1 MALPTILQSRDIQ
14 NDRQTIDN
22 LRSQTEIL
30 QRISNAMFKNN
41 QGQEYLRKDI
51 ANLKKQ
57 FMEGTDE
64 FRQLK
69 KYFQESKEQMIKV
82 DKAKP
87 SRESGPGIFKS
98 AIGKL
103 LGIKQEPAALSEV
116 QTRLLEE
123 TKFIKNLDM
132 LSLEKLNMIGESF
145 TEDGK
150 AKDRALLA
158 KEIAKEMDGGGGGG
172 FFGTIGK
179 AIIGALGAV
188 ATTIVT
194 QLGSVFK
201 ASILSLASILRE
213 LIDAVKMIGVARAI
227 AGTGVPTPDI
237 DKSDRTKPTT
247 RPGKSPEVDKPKS
260 NLKLPSWLGKFAGL
274 LGIGA
279 TIAGLEELITN
290 PATRYNEPNDN
301 EMPSVESPYEKPV
314 PGKILPE
321 VPTDLAKPQ
330 PDDGSYAEAEKQ
342 RFLRQQDEALKAEKA
357 RAEKSEE
364 STIMD
369 KFKQMID
376 SDMSSLGMAGISG
389 QGITDF
395 LNKLGELQ
403 LGENK
408 VNLLPGLGTASAKVL
423 DDMSK
428 TLGDLKDAAV
438 TGGTAVVNQVTN
450 TQVNN
455 GSGTTIFSGATPI
468 DDHPAVMKYLQS
480 FGGLR

>member
-194 QLGSVFK
+194 QLGSIFRT
-201 ASILSLASILRE
+201 SILSLASILRE
-213 LIDAVKMIGVARAI
+213 LIDAVKMIGVARALNPNM
-227 AGTGVPTPDI
+227 PTPDV
-237 DKSDRTKPTT
+237 DKSDRTKPA
-247 RPGKSPEVDKPKS
+247 PGQPPDVDKGKPKARFS
-260 NLKLPSWLGKFAGL
+260 VPTWLKNLGVAT
-274 LGIGA
+274 GIGA
-279 TIAGLEELITN
+279 TIAGLGELITS
-290 PATRYNEPNDN
+290 PSTRYDEPTEGTTPEDTQTPPAKPGQK
-301 EMPSVESPYEKPV
+301 EYEIPNTPAPV
-314 PGKILPE
+314 PK
-321 VPTDLAKPQ
+321 